1 MRYKVARVLEIPG
14 VDATWTR
21 TLSTLDDQYHL
32 PIFNVSTLWLC
43 FSAFPLPIH
52 HTRRAPCTARVAHLC
67 PANQPETAFQGQK
80 AGNDDTTLAQAG
92 FKDGMKIHMPDQ
104 LLKRS
109 EGSKQSRTNAQS
121 GTESCASERSKP
133 QVKLRSTGP
142 SPAAPSSKYK
152 FHRVAPLPHPPN
164 PASAQKILD
173 KLANDPAIL
182 HVIAKHEFSVGLLTE
197 LAPHEQPHL
206 LGLNVNAGQEIKLRI
221 RTNAYDEFRLYSE
234 VRRVL
239 CHELTH
245 NVWGDHDENFKE
257 LNSKLNRE
265 VTQFERDQAS
275 GTHYLTSSADP
286 HGIYQ
291 PSSELEAE
299 ARAYVLGGSSST
311 ASTAAL
317 AGDSRED
324 MRRRM
329 LEATMSRLRK
339 EEEEIEMS
347 CGTGTDVK
355 TSEPDPPSGSS

>member
-1 MRYKVARVLEIPG
+1 M
-14 VDATWTR
+14 DQD
-21 TLSTLDDQYHL
+21 TLIDITINHRGSAYLLSLSPSTTLIELHAQLKHL
-32 PIFNVSTLWLC
+32 T
-43 FSAFPLPIH
+43 SAP
-52 HTRRAPCTARVAHLC
+52 
-67 PANQPETAFQGQK
+67 PANQKLLFRGKK
-80 AGNDDTTLAQAG
+80 AGNDDTTLTQAD
-92 FKDGMKIHMPDQ
+92 FKDGMKIQMLGSTAEEVGGIKAADDERA
-104 LLKRS
+104 KRD
-109 EGSKQSRTNAQS
+109 RIMR
-121 GTESCASERSKP
+121 ERALKP

-142 SPAAPSSKYK
+142 SPSAPSSKYK
-152 FHRVAPLPHPPN
+152 FHCVAPLPHLPN

-182 HVIAKHEFSVGLLTE
+182 HVMAKHEFSVGLLTE

-221 RTNAYDEFRLYSE
+221 RTNAYDGFRLYSE

-275 GTHYLTSSADP
+275 GTHYLTSSADS

-299 ARAYVLGGSSST
+299 VQAYVLGGSSST